1 MSDGVNKV
9 ILVGNLGDDAEMRFT
24 ANGKAI
30 TNLRVASS
38 RSYGRGEE
46 RREET
51 TWMTVVAWDKLAEF
65 LGQYAT
71 KGRKVYVEGR
81 LQNRSWDGPDGQKR
95 YATEVVADNV
105 LLLDRNNMP
114 AQPSPEEGYMDPD
127 ELPFE

>member
-9 ILVGNLGDDAEMRFT
+9 ILVGNLGEDAEMRYT

-30 TNLRVASS
+30 TNFRVAAS
-38 RSYGRGEE
+38 RSFGRGED

-51 TWMTVVAWDKLAEF
+51 TWMTVVTWDKLAEF

-95 YATEVVADNV
+95 YATEVVAENV
-105 LLLDRNNMP
+105 LLLDRSNAP
-114 AQPSPEEGYMDPD
+114 AQELGEIDVD